1 MSWRAE
7 DLLSGDI
14 GAPQHHRRIGWRAA
28 QHRGKGSRGSQGGL
42 TALGLG
48 QTIFGLRGDTK
59 HIPHLVPS
67 RLVEFGEPFFRTIT
81 SSAHYERHGT
91 RLCAHAPKPTM
102 HSTNAANIAT
112 FNTASIMLP
121 STESRSPLEVL
132 ICRPFQIFPVAGNAS
147 DDHHSLALLIGGPLV
162 DARVPTAQ
170 RACLSPHQQSH
181 RHVTHLALGA
191 FHADEVRGARS
202 Q

>member
-48 QTIFGLRGDTK
+48 QTIVGLRGDAK

-67 RLVEFGEPFFRTIT
+67 RLVEFGEPFFCTIT

-121 STESRSPLEVL
+121 STEK
-132 ICRPFQIFPVAGNAS
+132 QIAACEISPVAGNAS

-162 DARVPTAQ
+162 DARVPTAR